1 MKYFA
6 FPPIAK
12 NENEGV
18 AALMSDDVIT
28 KAVKDFQVKII
39 FRSNNF
45 STLRMRHNWNKI
57 ISIKHVSHEID
68 RKTLIFVCQ
77 LGKQYT
83 T

>member
-1 MKYFA
+1 
-6 FPPIAK
+6 
-12 NENEGV
+12 
-18 AALMSDDVIT
+18 MSDDVIT

-45 STLRMRHNWNKI
+45 STLRMQHNWNKI
-57 ISIKHVSHEID
+57 ISIKHVLFMSIFSHEID

-77 LGKQYT
+77 CQLGKQYT